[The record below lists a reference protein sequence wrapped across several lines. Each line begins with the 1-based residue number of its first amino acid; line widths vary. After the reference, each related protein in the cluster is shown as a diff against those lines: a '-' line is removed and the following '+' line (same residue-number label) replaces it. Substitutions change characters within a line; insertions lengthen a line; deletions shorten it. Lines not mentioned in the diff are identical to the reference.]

1 MNLEKISKYLSLI
14 LRHKPEE
21 IGITLDKYGYA
32 KTSELVRGIKRKY
45 PEFNKDILREIV
57 ETDEKQRYK
66 FKDYEN
72 LIRANQGHSI
82 PVDLELE
89 EMEPP
94 KILYHGT
101 SDKYK
106 EAIEK
111 GGLIAKSRQ
120 YVHLS
125 NNTFTAHNVGLR
137 HGGKTIIYIVAAQA
151 MYNNGFKF
159 YVSENGVWLTDH
171 VPSIYIK
178 PYYVNSSEDM
188 ETLNKLIAQASNAT
202 HLFHLIT
209 ENT

>member
-1 MNLEKISKYLSLI
+1 MTLEKISKYLSLI

-32 KTSELVRGIKRKY
+32 KTSEVIKGIKRKY
-45 PEFNKDILREIV
+45 PQFNQDMLREIV

-106 EAIEK
+106 EAINKE
-111 GGLIAKSRQ
+111 GLIAKSRQ

-125 NNTFTAHNVGLR
+125 NNTFTAHKVGLR
-137 HGGKTIIYIVAAQA
+137 HGGKTIIYIIAANA
-151 MYNNGFKF
+151 MYKNGFKF

-171 VPSIYIK
+171 VPSVYIR
-178 PYYVNSSEDM
+178 PYYVNSSED
-188 ETLNKLIAQASNAT
+188 LNNLNELIAKADSCAD
-202 HLFHLIT
+202 LFKLLGK
-209 ENT
+209 ED